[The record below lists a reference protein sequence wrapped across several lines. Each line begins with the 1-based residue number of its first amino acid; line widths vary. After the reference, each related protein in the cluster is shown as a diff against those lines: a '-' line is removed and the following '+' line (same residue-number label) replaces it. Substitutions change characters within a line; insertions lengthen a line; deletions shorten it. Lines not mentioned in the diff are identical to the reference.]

1 MNLRSVFTPEQQR
14 ILERY
19 YDNGMTNQSK
29 SCFQLILQCAQETK
43 LDFSVVRTWVG
54 NKRRKLASKADKN
67 GVAGVSNHSLAAAGG
82 SLVAGSVLTA
92 EMAAVRGVQRAPAT
106 VHLLPPPAS
115 CPSSS
120 SSPSSLSPLSSGSG
134 ANSTSDVIVT
144 GTYSLPRGTS
154 RLDSSSHG
162 RAGAKATPL
171 HLEAE
176 QGPHPRPAMQPDVA
190 PLHSAIPALQLKA
203 PHVPTTGAPIFSQ
216 MRRSF
221 SPRDPAT
228 VPPGWVKQYGASQH
242 QPWPPT
248 SHQQTPA
255 LHRNPPASTP
265 ESGVRIQQVFTIAG
279 LAEGLQRPPPGTSQE
294 RGLNKPRSP
303 VMSETFSIA
312 METGDANDEY
322 SREEELANMGAQ
334 IQLSKSPGSGAVE
347 SNRDLAGGPSLLD
360 NRGMY
365 TVTGRSQTAVALNS
379 PNSVQ
384 FGEKGCQTNSSL
396 LLSPAS
402 RSSYPFKLISQTSPS
417 RTPNLKAS
425 SMTAPWLLSNSRKRT
440 FQDRTQFTDVDLH
453 TLKRYW
459 DNGMTS
465 LGSVCREKIS
475 AAATE
480 LNVDSEIVKTWIGNR
495 RRKYR
500 LMGIEIPP
508 PKGGPATF
516 TKVAS
521 TDSPSPLTPEED
533 EPKTLKPPED
543 SEQND
548 AISVCL
554 SEGRENAFL
563 SAWRYELILVLV
575 NVFPF
580 FFKDG
585 ASDSFLKENDDCSNS
600 STIAENVKIE
610 IIDEDD
616 VVDDDDDDGDVA
628 TDVEQLHSLLE
639 YKHEEVQYLE
649 SELQNQKQK
658 YHELRTFTQS
668 LVMALKNNDSDKQQV
683 SKMLLFRA
691 SVRAANSG
699 EELLANLPQQ
709 VEEDLGPSPETD
721 GQSSIQMTSMEKDS
735 SVSEGEGDMDPL

>member
-1 MNLRSVFTPEQQR
+1 METWQEKRSVHTMNLRSVFTPEQQR

-92 EMAAVRGVQRAPAT
+92 EMAAVRGVQRAPAAA
-106 VHLLPPPAS
+106 HLLPPPAS

-365 TVTGRSQTAVALNS
+365 TVTARSQTAVALNS

-554 SEGRENAFL
+554 SEGREDAFL
-563 SAWRYELILVLV
+563 MWHE
-575 NVFPF
+575 
-580 FFKDG
+580 FKKF
-585 ASDSFLKENDDCSNS
+585 SPCSCHHEI
-600 STIAENVKIE
+600 STQKIE

-668 LVMALKNNDSDKQQV
+668 LVMALKNNDSDKQQ
-683 SKMLLFRA
+683 
-691 SVRAANSG
+691 
-699 EELLANLPQQ
+699 ELLANLPQQ